1 MNPNINL
8 LEKILTRRRLLKEAL
23 ERRVK
28 KNRKTAKL
36 RKKAQQAARRRIK

>member
-1 MNPNINL
+1 MNRNVNL
-8 LEKILTRRRLLKEAL
+8 LEKLITRQRLLAKAL

-36 RKKAQQAARRRIK
+36 RKQAKKQARRRGK